1 MNDLLGFVA
10 GVCTTVSFLPQVIQ
24 VWRTRSVDDISLGM
38 YSTFVFGVGLWLIYG
53 IVTVQIALI
62 VTNTITLALAGS
74 VLAMKLRY
82 GRRHARAENKQNFYC

>member
-10 GVCTTVSFLPQVIQ
+10 GVCTTVSFLPQVLQ

-38 YSTFVFGVGLWLIYG
+38 YSIFVVGVGLWLIYG
-53 IVTVQIALI
+53 IVSAQIAMI
-62 VTNTITLALAGS
+62 VSNSVTLALAGS

-82 GRRHARAENKQNFYC
+82 RKRGAC